1 MNDEDWMK
9 KRSWRKGSGCAFLL
23 LGILGLGW
31 ISVATS
37 VSPSVPSYLFGGIL

>member
-23 LGILGLGW
+23 LGVVGLSW
-31 ISVATS
+31 LSISGSLPLTLS
-37 VSPSVPSYLFGGIL
+37 LGIL